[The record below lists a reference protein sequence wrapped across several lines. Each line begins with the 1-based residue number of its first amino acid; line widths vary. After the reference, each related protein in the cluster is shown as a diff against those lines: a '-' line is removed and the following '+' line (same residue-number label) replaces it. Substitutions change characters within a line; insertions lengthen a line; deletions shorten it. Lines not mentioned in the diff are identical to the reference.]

1 MATVTIDIDLPA
13 GVEVTCYERH
23 GEGHGF
29 QVTWAL
35 PDRCRCDRCHKEEPA
50 CIEFRDNV
58 LAIRDLDIWGQP
70 SFFIYQP
77 PYHRCPWC
85 NYRQF
90 LIPPFKRKDVHYT
103 YRFEKWVLR
112 LLIGSNEEEVARRL
126 GIAAET
132 VALIV
137 RRQLADA
144 KPIDPSRVIT
154 DVGMDE
160 FSLKKRHKLYVT
172 VLTDLSN
179 PDKPEVLAVA
189 SGRDEAAG
197 QACLERLS
205 AEQREQVRTYRVDM
219 GQPLNNACAGL
230 LKKAHAVTD
239 RFHVAKKFNE
249 VIDAWRKKNHSQV
262 QGQAVEERAQG
273 FSFVDVG
280 IPARSADPVA
290 PGAGETPGP
299 VRAPAAVGE
308 AVPAAGAVQ
317 GDL

>member
-1 MATVTIDIDLPA
+1 MATITIDVDLPA
-13 GVEVTCYERH
+13 GVELVCYERH
-23 GEGHGF
+23 RDGHGF
-29 QVTWAL
+29 QVRWPL
-35 PDRCRCDRCHKEEPA
+35 PQRCRCDRCHQEEPA
-50 CIEFRDNV
+50 VIEFKDDV

-70 SFFIYQP
+70 SFFIYRP
-77 PYHRCPWC
+77 PYHRCRWC
-85 NYRQF
+85 HYRQF

-103 YRFEKWVLR
+103 YRFEQRVLR

-137 RRQLADA
+137 CRQLADA

-160 FSLKKRHKLYVT
+160 FSSKKRHKLYVT

-197 QACLERLS
+197 RACLERLS
-205 AEQREQVRTYRVDM
+205 AKQRDQVRTYRVDM
-219 GQPLNNACAGL
+219 GQPLNNACAAL
-230 LKKAHAVTD
+230 LKKAHAVID

-249 VIDAWRKKNHSQV
+249 VIDAWRKKNHAEV
-262 QGQAVEERAQG
+262 QGQAVEEGAEG
-273 FSFVDVG
+273 LSLVDVG
-280 IPARSADPVA
+280 IPP
-290 PGAGETPGP
+290 
-299 VRAPAAVGE
+299 
-308 AVPAAGAVQ
+308 
-317 GDL
+317 